1 MQLAATAPLTPELV
15 REILI
20 QLRSARFAE
29 RPKKEL
35 NPKQAHR
42 ICKRRLERVA
52 IALRTRNAS
61 LD

>member
-1 MQLAATAPLTPELV
+1 MQLVATAPRTPELV

-35 NPKQAHR
+35 NPKQARR
-42 ICKRRLERVA
+42 IYKRRLERVA